1 MRVSRR
7 SFLGG
12 SIASI
17 GLLFG
22 GFGWMEDP
30 LLAALQPV
38 DDPPIT
44 ATEVVEGFP
53 TRAQVEEMM
62 EPSEKSWRAFAKAQ
76 AQAFDRQMVEAYQ
89 KGLERDREIL
99 EAGVG

>member
-44 ATEVVEGFP
+44 ATEVVDSFVRGDMSWHEFHEVRGF
-53 TRAQVEEMM
+53 TLHVDR
-62 EPSEKSWRAFAKAQ
+62 EKYREKYGGDPWI
-76 AQAFDRQMVEAYQ
+76 
-89 KGLERDREIL
+89 ERDRGIL
-99 EAGVG
+99 GAGVG